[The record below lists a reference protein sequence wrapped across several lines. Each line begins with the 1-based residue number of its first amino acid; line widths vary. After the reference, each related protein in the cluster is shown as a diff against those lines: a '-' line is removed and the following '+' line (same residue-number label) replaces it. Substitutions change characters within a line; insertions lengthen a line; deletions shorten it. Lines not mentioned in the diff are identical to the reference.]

1 MKLSIWLAVSEFTLI
16 LSTSFGAIQ
25 TTTTDCFF
33 NTQTNETWKV
43 LWADNFDTNT
53 LSRNWSIRHET
64 NFCSGKRSPSSL
76 ALNHR
81 FNSID
86 YNTHRKW
93 SKNGQLQHESN

>member
-1 MKLSIWLAVSEFTLI
+1 MKFSIWLAVSQFTLI

-43 LWADNFDTNT
+43 VWEDNFDTDD
-53 LSRNWSIRHET
+53 LSSNWLIRHET
-64 NFCSGKRSPSSL
+64 NNCPGKLSPTDLSL
-76 ALNHR
+76 NRR

-86 YNTHRKW
+86 
-93 SKNGQLQHESN
+93 